1 MNANDPPEKER
12 IRATIDDET
21 LRAKIRRIIDEP
33 KPESKLKQFTSSP
46 LTALFLGFLLTGI
59 VGVALTN
66 YYNTKQKEL
75 EFHLSDLQ
83 RDRERERDQRERN
96 LTDAR
101 NEQEKLREEAHDDRQ
116 KQSAVEHDDRQREIE
131 REKDARQKALEF
143 QRSLYAA
150 ELQRERS
157 FADELNKTRVAKI
170 SAVWEKIYAYEEG
183 YKNAEDDLQKQL
195 DAKVQWINSG
205 PAFRRL
211 QYRMMVQPIRFAGYD
226 KTTERMLESQI
237 LTLIPGF
244 PSPDVHGIFAAS
256 DASLKDLMSLAETN
270 MFWLGRDNYSYIKEY
285 VSATRNYIAESAVTV
300 KVDDQ
305 AALKKHEEQLTKLA
319 ALREKYRVGVT
330 ELSSRLLRGPE

>member
-1 MNANDPPEKER
+1 MNANEPQEKER

-33 KPESKLKQFTSSP
+33 KPESKLKQFTTSP

-83 RDRERERDQRERN
+83 RDREREKDERERE

-101 NEQEKLREEAHDDRQ
+101 NEQEKLREEEHDDRQ

-157 FADELNKTRVAKI
+157 FADELNKNRVAKI
-170 SAVWEKIYAYEEG
+170 SAVWEKIYGYEEE

-205 PAFRRL
+205 PAFRRAEYML
-211 QYRMMVQPIRFAGYD
+211 MVRPIRMYGYD

-244 PSPDVHGIFAAS
+244 PSPDVREIFAAS
-256 DASLKDLMSLAETN
+256 DASLKDLMSLADKN

-285 VSATRNYIAESAVTV
+285 VSATRDYIAESTVTV
-300 KVDDQ
+300 NVNDKV
-305 AALKKHEEQLTKLA
+305 ALKKHEEQLTKLA

-330 ELSSRLLRGPE
+330 DLSARLLRGPK